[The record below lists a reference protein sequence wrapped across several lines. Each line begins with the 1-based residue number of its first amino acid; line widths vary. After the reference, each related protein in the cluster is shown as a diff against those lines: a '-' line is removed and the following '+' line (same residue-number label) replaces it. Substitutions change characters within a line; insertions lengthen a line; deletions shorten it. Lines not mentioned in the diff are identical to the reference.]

1 MVTVKKSA
9 LRIDFGNV
17 EKISFYIPIYDN
29 TQFIL
34 QSRLFWENNWHIL
47 TCLSLRLCNLHQLF
61 IYSFYLWT
69 IHFLFTRPWRFGKSR
84 NMDML
89 KLRLSD

>member
-1 MVTVKKSA
+1 MVNVKKSA

-34 QSRLFWENNWHIL
+34 QSPHISRW
-47 TCLSLRLCNLHQLF
+47 TGMNDADVISDIIRYKAKQYRYFSAITVSYCL
-61 IYSFYLWT
+61 YL
-69 IHFLFTRPWRFGKSR
+69 
-84 NMDML
+84 
-89 KLRLSD
+89 